1 MQSNNMEVMAPIV
14 EHIYDYFHKLYPD
27 DICKSEKPDTIQV
40 NYSENIITLSAAGS
54 HVIPFTEVL
63 DKIDNHNVIQE
74 TITSQTVSNYN

>member
-1 MQSNNMEVMAPIV
+1 MAPII

-27 DICKSEKPDTIQV
+27 DKCKSEKPDTNQV
-40 NYSENIITLSAAGS
+40 NTNENIFTLSTTGS

-63 DKIDNHNVIQE
+63 DKIDKHNVIQE